1 MAVPSPPVTYDGA
14 PGLDFSFPSSRV
26 SGRTEGGSGAMKVCD
41 EVSER

>member
-1 MAVPSPPVTYDGA
+1 MTYDGA
-14 PGLDFSFPSSRV
+14 PVLVFSLPPNRD